1 MRPKL
6 AVTLIA
12 LAALAA
18 PGVASANAITDW
30 NRTMID
36 ALETA
41 NTPPPVAARTAATV
55 QAAVFDA
62 VNGVNGHYRPI
73 HMPPGAPPGASRPAA
88 GIAAAHEALVALF
101 PAQQAMLDERY
112 SASLAQLGG
121 GNDQSVARGLAWGT
135 AVADEILAWRAGDG
149 FFAVLP
155 PYVPAGVP
163 GRWNYTPPNYGPP
176 LFRQFASMAP
186 FALTSPAQFL
196 PAGPPP
202 LTSARY
208 TQDFNEVK
216 ELGSVNSTARTPEE
230 TQTAMFWQDDTP
242 AAMWNRV
249 ADELADSHGTGLTQ
263 EARLLAK
270 MNVALADATIAIWN
284 AKNVFDTWRP
294 ITAIQQADSDGNPDT
309 IADPNWSPLLP
320 TPQFQEYPSAHSGVS
335 SAATG
340 ILASFYGDETAFR
353 VLSFHLQSVER
364 DFTSFSAAVAQ
375 VVDARIFAGFHFR
388 FSCDDAVVMSSEVAD
403 YVDRT
408 VAVRTRGGDD

>member
-62 VNGVNGHYRPI
+62 VNGINGHYRPI
-73 HMPPGAPPGASRPAA
+73 H
-88 GIAAAHEALVALF
+88 V

-135 AVADEILAWRAGDG
+135 TVADEILAWRAGDG

-176 LFRQFASMAP
+176 LFRQFASMTP

-294 ITAIQQADSDGNPDT
+294 ITGNPDT

-353 VLSFHLQSVER
+353 VLSFHLQGVER

-388 FSCDDAVVMSSEVAD
+388 FSCDDAVAMGSEVAD